1 MFAPLVAGIA
11 AHVAAAVVATDPTP
25 KDNDVVAGWGG
36 FAVFILLILAV
47 AFLGWSLTRQLK
59 KAQHA
64 ADEGKFDPSDKKPRR
79 TSI

>member
-1 MFAPLVAGIA
+1 MFSLIA
-11 AHVAAAVVATDPTP
+11 AHLAATDPTP
-25 KDNDVVAGWGG
+25 TDNNVVAGPWG
-36 FAVFILLILAV
+36 AVIFVLLIAAV

-59 KAQHA
+59 KAQRA